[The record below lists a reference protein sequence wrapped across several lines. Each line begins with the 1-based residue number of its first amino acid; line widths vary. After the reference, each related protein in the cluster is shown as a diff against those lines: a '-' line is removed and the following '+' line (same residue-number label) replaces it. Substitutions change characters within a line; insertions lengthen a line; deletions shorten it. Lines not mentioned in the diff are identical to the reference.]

1 MGILLE
7 KGNKNGKI
15 INIDNYSEILKFEI
29 SEYFSNNISW
39 DFS

>member
-15 INIDNYSEILKFEI
+15 INIDNYSEKTGNP
-29 SEYFSNNISW
+29 SQNR
-39 DFS
+39 